1 MGAMNRRQA
10 LGAIGTAG
18 LGVVAAAC
26 SSGSSDDGAAA
37 TTSTTGP
44 SSGADGSTAAPSSTS
59 APAGAGSTTVPAG
72 GTVSAEVAALFDQ
85 AGTCR
90 VTPEEMEG
98 PYWFDVDSVRRDIR
112 EDREGTP
119 LRLGLRVQDA
129 ACAPISDAVV
139 EIWHCDALGSYSG
152 FESASASANAPQN
165 LRGAAG
171 AGTQAGPGGTG
182 GGGAG
187 GGGAARTDDETYLR
201 GAQVTDA
208 NGVVEFLTVY
218 PGWDTGRAVHVHLKV
233 HLGGTTALTSQL
245 YFPED
250 VNDRA
255 HAVAPYATHAG
266 SRTTND
272 VDLIFHADNQSAVA
286 ETTEGW
292 AAALTIGLTT

>member
-1 MGAMNRRQA
+1 MNRRQA

-218 PGWDTGRAVHVHLKV
+218 PGWYTGRAVHVHLKV

-245 YFPED
+245 YFPDD

-255 HAVAPYATHAG
+255 HAMAPYAAHTG

>member
-18 LGVVAAAC
+18 LGGVAAAC

-218 PGWDTGRAVHVHLKV
+218 PGWYTGRAVHVHLKV

-245 YFPED
+245 YFPDD

-255 HAVAPYATHAG
+255 HAMAPYAAHTG

>member
-1 MGAMNRRQA
+1 MNRRQA

-18 LGVVAAAC
+18 LGGVAAAC

-218 PGWDTGRAVHVHLKV
+218 PGWYTGRAVHVHLKV

-245 YFPED
+245 YFPDD

-255 HAVAPYATHAG
+255 HAMAPYAAHTG